1 MNEDKQAICDKLCEA
16 LRLTRAGRDIR
27 KIEYS
32 EYAEVVYVWFGGP
45 DTVGGMRC
53 NVEGDSGAA
62 IIADIVRKV
71 LDNG

>member
-1 MNEDKQAICDKLCEA
+1 MNEDKQAICDKLSEA

-53 NVEGDSGAA
+53 NVEATAA
-62 IIADIVRKV
+62 LPSSQI
-71 LDNG
+71 